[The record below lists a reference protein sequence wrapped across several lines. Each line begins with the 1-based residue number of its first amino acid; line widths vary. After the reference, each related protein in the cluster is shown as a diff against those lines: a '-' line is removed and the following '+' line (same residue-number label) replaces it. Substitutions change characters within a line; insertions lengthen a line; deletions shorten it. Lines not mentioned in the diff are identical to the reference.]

1 MAFLFTFQILQKP
14 LRHRPLL
21 PHRRQVEGLPLGCL
35 FKSLQQQATA
45 TTIIITTTIIVNTN
59 LSVRPETVAMKHFC
73 QMMIRP
79 HQPWKGRLLKSF
91 IPQSPMGKF
100 NVAVTDFWNS
110 LFSFN
115 IIHCFNIHSVEIIL
129 SETIPSVIILFK
141 PAKYIRKIYVS
152 L

>member
-79 HQPWKGRLLKSF
+79 HQQSKGRLLKSF
-91 IPQSPMGKF
+91 TRPSPTGKLIF
-100 NVAVTDFWNS
+100 FGSYICIIVMDRVSKEEEKNYLQFSNFEISCRYLGNS
-110 LFSFN
+110 N
-115 IIHCFNIHSVEIIL
+115 IS
-129 SETIPSVIILFK
+129 
-141 PAKYIRKIYVS
+141 RD
-152 L
+152 